1 MLKVG
6 EKTIK
11 NLYLGDKA
19 ISKAYLGDK
28 LVYQAG
34 KPVFLDYIT
43 FDGDSYIDTGIVPT
57 NETGAYVR
65 LSRATEDDMV
75 ILGCRESSSTNT
87 RVFPC
92 ASAWGSVGCG
102 WNKYLYLFRDGRLD
116 YSSSDLRIERNLFYE
131 QYTNYLNSRVVRVIE
146 KTSNLD
152 VTSVELGNLTFTP
165 TFPMFLG
172 GVNIA
177 GSLSAKFK
185 GNISQCTITEGNT
198 IVRDLKPCIDPKGV
212 VCFYDMVTKKYFYN
226 QGTGTLIAGNKINFV
241 DYIIFDGDS
250 YIDTLFKPNPH
261 TTRTVLD
268 CMLLDN
274 TSSGGQGVFGA
285 RPSSVS
291 SINSMNIWFNT
302 SDAPKTL
309 RLDCTG
315 NYQVTKP
322 DNIDITQRLLIDCLD
337 KDVTIN
343 GVTYSSTV
351 DKSNTTYLN
360 YSMYLGNFN
369 NAGTPYTK
377 GCNMNV
383 YGFTIYDNG
392 VLIQNLKPCVVNEVA
407 CFYDMVTGKIFNNA
421 GTGTL
426 KASGR
431 FVESIVGDGA
441 SWINTN
447 YIMTSEQQEV
457 ECEFEYIN
465 ATDTQQMFGL
475 NIAGKDAGIYP
486 STSGSNI
493 FVRGGSGSYV
503 VNFVMDYAKKHTLY
517 AKAELGQPFMATF
530 DGETKQSTNPIDV
543 INTTHPWYLFG
554 LNKGDNASA
563 VYCYK
568 GKIYLFKMYDNG
580 VLVRDFRPYVDEN
593 GNACFKDL
601 VTDKLFY
608 NQGTGILSYTE

>member
-1 MLKVG
+1 MLKLG
-6 EKTIK
+6 EKIISD
-11 NLYLGDKA
+11 LYLGDKRIA
-19 ISKAYLGDK
+19 KAYLGDK
-28 LVYQAG
+28 LVFQAG
-34 KPVFLDYIT
+34 KPIFLEYIT
-43 FDGDSYIDTGIVPT
+43 FDGASYIDTGIVPT

-65 LSRATEDDMV
+65 LSRVTEDDMV

-102 WNKYLYLFRDGRLD
+102 WNKYLYLFRDGCLD

-274 TSSGGQGVFGA
+274 TSSGGQGVFGS
-285 RPSSVS
+285 RPTSTS

-302 SDAPKTL
+302 SDVPQKL
-309 RLDCTG
+309 RFDCTG
-315 NYQVTKP
+315 DYQSLNT
-322 DNIDITQRLLIDCLD
+322 NIVDITQRLLIDCLD
-337 KDVTIN
+337 NSATVN
-343 GVTYSSTV
+343 GVTYSANV
-351 DKSNTTYLN
+351 DKSNATYLN

-369 NAGTPYTK
+369 NVGKPYTK

-392 VLIQNLKPCVVNEVA
+392 VLIQDLKPCIVNGVA
-407 CFYDMVTGKIFNNA
+407 CFYDMVTGKLFTNA

-426 KASGR
+426 KPSGR
-431 FVESIVGDGA
+431 FVKSILFDGA
-441 SWINTN
+441 SFIDTG
-447 YIMTSEQQEV
+447 IAHQTCTV
-457 ECEFEYIN
+457 ECDIRFEETGTRQLMGF
-465 ATDTQQMFGL
+465 ATSTAQYW
-475 NIAGKDAGIYP
+475 GKGANSSTIEYFSGTNVLDRTLVTLQYNTDDPTAPTIIKYADGR
-486 STSGSNI
+486 TSGVSQGTSVSPYTYTI
-493 FVRGGSGSYV
+493 GAVGTTVKSYWCTCEV
-503 VNFVMDYAKKHTLY
+503 WGNKFTNA
-517 AKAELGQPFMATF
+517 
-530 DGETKQSTNPIDV
+530 DGELIQD
-543 INTTHPWYLFG
+543 L
-554 LNKGDNASA
+554 
-563 VYCYK
+563 
-568 GKIYLFKMYDNG
+568 
-580 VLVRDFRPYVDEN
+580 RPYVDED
-593 GNACFKDL
+593 GVPCFYDT
-601 VTDKLFY
+601 VTNVKFY
-608 NQGTGILSYTE
+608 NKGTGTLSYTE